1 MANTILSVRDLRVN
15 FSLRGKTL
23 TAVRG
28 ASLDLY
34 ENETLAIVGESGS
47 GKSVLTKTL
56 IGMTDKNGTIVGG
69 SIDFKGTRLD
79 CLAEKD
85 WLAIRGKR
93 IAMVFQDP
101 MTALNPLKTVGEQI
115 REMITLHSDLSKDAS
130 TEKAKKL
137 MEQVGI
143 SSDRY
148 GKYPH
153 EFSGGMRQRIVIAT
167 AIAADPEV
175 LICDEPTTAL
185 DVTLQAQILRLLRD
199 IQRSMGLSVI
209 FITHDLG
216 VVANIADRVAVM
228 YAGEIIE
235 TGPTEEVFS
244 CPVHPYTRALLRAL
258 PQLGVK
264 GQALFAIPGTPP
276 NLYNDIQGDAF
287 YPRNPEAMEIDR
299 LEEPPMFSVS
309 PGHTA
314 KTWTMHPMAIQKW
327 GDPRNYRTPGLGR
340 APAAPE
346 PYAPRSDEP
355 LLSVRDLSIDFG
367 SGKKVFHAVNGVSF
381 DVYRGETFS
390 LVGESGSG
398 KTTIG
403 RAIMKIIPTA
413 GGEILYKGTRINR
426 RFSREE
432 IKQYRQQVQ
441 MIFQDPMASLNE
453 RAKVDYIISEGLYNF
468 NLFEN
473 EADRKAK
480 VSRVMQRVGLLPE
493 FASRFPHEFSG
504 GQRQRLGIA
513 RALIMEP
520 EFIIA
525 DEPISALD
533 VSIRA
538 QIINLLNEL
547 KKEHSLTYLF
557 IAHDLSVVRFISD
570 RIGVIY
576 KGALMELA
584 PGEEIFAHPLH
595 PYTRSL
601 LSAIPMPDPAAE
613 RGKTCMPYNP
623 SVHDYSVDKPTWT
636 EIAPGHF
643 VFANAREC
651 DEYRRM
657 LG

>member
-1 MANTILSVRDLRVN
+1 MENTILSVRDLRVN

-79 CLAEKD
+79 QLAEKD

-258 PQLGVK
+258 PQLGIK

-276 NLYNDIQGDAF
+276 NLYNDIQG
-287 YPRNPEAMEIDR
+287 R
-299 LEEPPMFSVS
+299 
-309 PGHTA
+309 
-314 KTWTMHPMAIQKW
+314 
-327 GDPRNYRTPGLGR
+327 
-340 APAAPE
+340 
-346 PYAPRSDEP
+346 
-355 LLSVRDLSIDFG
+355 
-367 SGKKVFHAVNGVSF
+367 
-381 DVYRGETFS
+381 
-390 LVGESGSG
+390 
-398 KTTIG
+398 
-403 RAIMKIIPTA
+403 
-413 GGEILYKGTRINR
+413 
-426 RFSREE
+426 
-432 IKQYRQQVQ
+432 
-441 MIFQDPMASLNE
+441 
-453 RAKVDYIISEGLYNF
+453 
-468 NLFEN
+468 
-473 EADRKAK
+473 
-480 VSRVMQRVGLLPE
+480 LLP
-493 FASRFPHEFSG
+493 P
-504 GQRQRLGIA
+504 
-513 RALIMEP
+513 
-520 EFIIA
+520 
-525 DEPISALD
+525 
-533 VSIRA
+533 
-538 QIINLLNEL
+538 
-547 KKEHSLTYLF
+547 
-557 IAHDLSVVRFISD
+557 
-570 RIGVIY
+570 
-576 KGALMELA
+576 
-584 PGEEIFAHPLH
+584 
-595 PYTRSL
+595 
-601 LSAIPMPDPAAE
+601 
-613 RGKTCMPYNP
+613 
-623 SVHDYSVDKPTWT
+623 
-636 EIAPGHF
+636 
-643 VFANAREC
+643 
-651 DEYRRM
+651 
-657 LG
+657 

>member
-235 TGPTEEVFS
+235 SGTVEDIFLGDRH
-244 CPVHPYTRALLRAL
+244 HPYTVGLFDSSANLTSRATRLKPIPGLMPDPTAL
-258 PQLGVK
+258 PDGC
-264 GQALFAIPGTPP
+264 
-276 NLYNDIQGDAF
+276 
-287 YPRNPEAMEIDR
+287 
-299 LEEPPMFSVS
+299 
-309 PGHTA
+309 
-314 KTWTMHPMAIQKW
+314 
-327 GDPRNYRTPGLGR
+327 
-340 APAAPE
+340 
-346 PYAPRSDEP
+346 
-355 LLSVRDLSIDFG
+355 
-367 SGKKVFHAVNGVSF
+367 VF
-381 DVYRGETFS
+381 
-390 LVGESGSG
+390 
-398 KTTIG
+398 
-403 RAIMKIIPTA
+403 
-413 GGEILYKGTRINR
+413 
-426 RFSREE
+426 
-432 IKQYRQQVQ
+432 
-441 MIFQDPMASLNE
+441 
-453 RAKVDYIISEGLYNF
+453 
-468 NLFEN
+468 
-473 EADRKAK
+473 ADRCSHCTPDA
-480 VSRVMQRVGLLPE
+480 VEPDGEERQRTQRVGYEYATVEL
-493 FASRFPHEFSG
+493 SRE
-504 GQRQRLGIA
+504 
-513 RALIMEP
+513 
-520 EFIIA
+520 
-525 DEPISALD
+525 
-533 VSIRA
+533 
-538 QIINLLNEL
+538 
-547 KKEHSLTYLF
+547 
-557 IAHDLSVVRFISD
+557 
-570 RIGVIY
+570 
-576 KGALMELA
+576 
-584 PGEEIFAHPLH
+584 
-595 PYTRSL
+595 
-601 LSAIPMPDPAAE
+601 
-613 RGKTCMPYNP
+613 
-623 SVHDYSVDKPTWT
+623 
-636 EIAPGHF
+636 
-643 VFANAREC
+643 
-651 DEYRRM
+651 
-657 LG
+657 

>member
-327 GDPRNYRTPGLGR
+327 GDPRDYRTPGLGR

-346 PYAPRSDEP
+346 PYTPRSDEP

-398 KTTIG
+398 KTTILHG
-403 RAIMKIIPTA
+403 CCGFLPIQGSFTVADTDCR
-413 GGEILYKGTRINR
+413 
-426 RFSREE
+426 
-432 IKQYRQQVQ
+432 
-441 MIFQDPMASLNE
+441 SLNE
-453 RAKVDYIISEGLYNF
+453 KKRARLVSFIPQVCSLQGGRTALEVVLMGFNSQLGL
-468 NLFEN
+468 LESPSAEHKRAAL
-473 EADRKAK
+473 EA
-480 VSRVMQRVGLLPE
+480 MQRLNCAE
-493 FASRFPHEFSG
+493 FAEKDFGALSQ
-504 GQRQRLGIA
+504 GQRQIVILA
-513 RALIMEP
+513 RCIVQDSPVMLM
-520 EFIIA
+520 
-525 DEPISALD
+525 DEPDSALD
-533 VSIRA
+533 FLNRHMVLSKISELIKEENKAGLITLHDPNFAMAYCDRLFLLKQGNIVGELDMRA
-538 QIINLLNEL
+538 
-547 KKEHSLTYLF
+547 
-557 IAHDLSVVRFISD
+557 
-570 RIGVIY
+570 
-576 KGALMELA
+576 
-584 PGEEIFAHPLH
+584 
-595 PYTRSL
+595 
-601 LSAIPMPDPAAE
+601 
-613 RGKTCMPYNP
+613 
-623 SVHDYSVDKPTWT
+623 
-636 EIAPGHF
+636 
-643 VFANAREC
+643 ANR
-651 DEYRRM
+651 DEV
-657 LG
+657 L